1 MELSANP
8 VATLPLEPGLWRAD
22 PYLERYTVPPCGS
35 VVFELL
41 AGDQI
46 TVTDPE
52 GGQPGELIAF
62 SPDGRCAPASL
73 CDTAPQEAAGFQ
85 KILASNEPSARQV
98 AAGLKRRGIS
108 PAEVRAIPLFDS
120 DTHPGSAQHYTAR
133 DDILCVVCA
142 PGSAMVVDAQVPP
155 TSLTVHVNRKSGKTL
170 QEPALPEPLGIPGW
184 NFVLINAPPANI
196 RCTRV
201 NTSRLLMSP
210 AGSVPIFLPS
220 VPQVLTRAK
229 SAI

>member
-46 TVTDPE
+46 TITDPE
-52 GGQPGELIAF
+52 GAQPGELIAF
-62 SPDGRCAPASL
+62 STDGRCAPASL
-73 CDTAPQEAAGFQ
+73 CDTAPQNAAGFQ

-108 PAEVRAIPLFDS
+108 PAQARAIPLFGS
-120 DTHPGSAQHYTAR
+120 DTPPGSAQHYTAR
-133 DDILCVVCA
+133 DNILCVVCA
-142 PGSAMVVDAQVPP
+142 STAI
-155 TSLTVHVNRKSGKTL
+155 
-170 QEPALPEPLGIPGW
+170 ALPG
-184 NFVLINAPPANI
+184 AHTTQ
-196 RCTRV
+196 RMS
-201 NTSRLLMSP
+201 SR
-210 AGSVPIFLPS
+210 AV
-220 VPQVLTRAK
+220 
-229 SAI
+229 

>member
-52 GGQPGELIAF
+52 GAQLGELIAF
-62 SPDGRCAPASL
+62 SIDGRCTPASL
-73 CDTAPQEAAGFQ
+73 CDTAPQDAAGFQ

-108 PAEVRAIPLFDS
+108 PAEARAIPLFGS
-120 DTHPGSAQHYTAR
+120 DTPPGSAQHYTAR
-133 DDILCVVCA
+133 DDL
-142 PGSAMVVDAQVPP
+142 
-155 TSLTVHVNRKSGKTL
+155 
-170 QEPALPEPLGIPGW
+170 
-184 NFVLINAPPANI
+184 NFVSINAPPANI

-201 NTSRLLMSP
+201 NTSRLLMSLV
-210 AGSVPIFLPS
+210 GSVPIFLPS
-220 VPQVLTRAK
+220 VPQVLIKGK
-229 SAI
+229 SAILT